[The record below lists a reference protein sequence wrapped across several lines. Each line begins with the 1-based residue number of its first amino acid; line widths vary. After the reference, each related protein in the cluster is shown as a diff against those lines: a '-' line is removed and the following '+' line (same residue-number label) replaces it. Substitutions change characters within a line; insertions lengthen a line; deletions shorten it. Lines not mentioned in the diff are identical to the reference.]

1 MLAALAR
8 VNPLHAEGGHSST
21 LFSTPEMASLV
32 LGFVLPT
39 LNLEQM
45 VTTKVQSWS
54 TWHAR
59 TRLRESEVSLEG
71 RGNRLSLEA
80 QSERMRS

>member
-1 MLAALAR
+1 MLALAR
-8 VNPLHAEGGHSST
+8 VDPLHAEGRHYSP
-21 LFSTPEMASLV
+21 LFSTPEMSSLV

-71 RGNRLSLEA
+71 RGNSLSLEV
-80 QSERMRS
+80 QCERMRS